1 MALEL
6 RDIVVKDGSRTLV
19 SQACLTLEPG
29 QVTAVL
35 GSNGAGKSELVLAMA
50 GMLPI
55 AFGTMIVDGV
65 AMTGRGP
72 DVIRAAGVAA
82 VPEGH
87 RVLTKL
93 SVDENLRA
101 ADAILPEG
109 LRETLT
115 DVYQLF
121 PELAERKSQIAGTL
135 SGGQQ
140 QMVALGHALM
150 CRPRYMLI
158 DEMSLG
164 LAPLVVKRLMGV
176 VNSLKARGVG
186 VLLIEQFTDLALGV
200 SEQAMVLRGGQTS
213 YSGSAAALQTDPV
226 LLETAY
232 FGADHVQTD
241 PNRTTMENCASMRG
255 N

>member
-6 RDIVVKDGSRTLV
+6 KDIVVKDGSRTLV

-65 AMTGRGP
+65 AMTGQGP

-101 ADAILPEG
+101 AGGILPEG

-213 YSGSAAALQTDPV
+213 YSGSAAALQVDPV

-241 PNRTTMENCASMRG
+241 PNPTTMEKGASTG
-255 N
+255 AT